1 MDIDE
6 IVKKYGY
13 SSPEVTEVI
22 NGYQIMLNMQ
32 LYAMTVVEK
41 GFDTVWDSKHVLAI
55 SKYFAE
61 AKEMFILEIKKGI
74 KVRIIA
80 DVTHE
85 NLGTIKELLDITE
98 IRHIGGLVGSF
109 GILDRRQYMIFTTY
123 TNDSEQPEQ
132 GIFSSVKKF
141 VEQQQYVFD
150 NLWKRAIPAKLR
162 INELEHGIIPDFVE
176 SISDSSE
183 INRIFFELMDSAS
196 NEILLFFTNDHA
208 LSRVRNAEGFFIFLK
223 KALHRNVGIRILT
236 EDSYGGVIQNE
247 ISKNILS
254 STGKNLLKDYENSIQ
269 IRHIT
274 ESVKANQTL
283 MIVDDR
289 YCFVIESKD
298 DDNIMSNKDDVNHN
312 NNSSGKSFLAGEFA
326 NYTNIR
332 SSIWTN
338 TCIFE
343 TYWTKSFLT
352 AS

>member
-13 SSPEVTEVI
+13 SAPEVTEVI
-22 NGYQIMLNMQ
+22 NGYQNMFNMQ
-32 LYAMTVVEK
+32 VYAMTVVEK

-196 NEILLFFTNDHA
+196 KEILLFFTNDHA
-208 LSRVRNAEGFFIFLK
+208 LRRVRNAEGFFIFLK
-223 KALHRNVGIRILT
+223 KALHRDVGIRILT
-236 EDSYGGVIQNE
+236 EDSNGVIRNE

-254 STGKNLLKDYENSIQ
+254 STGKNLLKDYENSFE
-269 IRHIT
+269 IRYTT
-274 ESVKANQTL
+274 ESVKADQTL

-298 DDNIMSNKDDVNHN
+298 DDNIISNKDDVNHN
-312 NNSSGKSFLAGEFA
+312 GDSSGKSFLAGEFA

-332 SSIWTN
+332 SSIRTN